1 MMDLHALVSAVQ
13 LSVSA
18 AGQALQEQNN
28 QLLGRFFEPLEPTED
43 TPQTLSLSTVGVAT
57 ALKPKCVTLM
67 YPQETATGLTDVP
80 VTVPLISLVPISAAR
95 IQEVRFSTQLEVGMD
110 DNGAMQVAFPSRSGS
125 GLFGGAKSASS
136 SHLATLEIVLNDSTN
151 PEGLQLLVEGYE
163 RALRA
168 QIPG

>member
-1 MMDLHALVSAVQ
+1 
-13 LSVSA
+13 
-18 AGQALQEQNN
+18 
-28 QLLGRFFEPLEPTED
+28 
-43 TPQTLSLSTVGVAT
+43 
-57 ALKPKCVTLM
+57 M

-125 GLFGGAKSASS
+125 GLFGGAKSASN